1 MVDETMEKA
10 NEYQI
15 GGDHYRLQSYQHWD
29 MVYDTRLNYFLSCAT
44 KYLSRYH
51 RKNGVEDLRKAK
63 HFLEK
68 YDKPRFWDTIRR
80 HLHWRKHEQWLNSL
94 QFEGMTDTEKH
105 YTRNA
110 IYATLQVDTQAAIC
124 WIDQLLD
131 LYCEPTSRYTNQ

>member
-1 MVDETMEKA
+1 MVEKTLREA
-10 NEYQI
+10 NGYQI
-15 GGDHYRLQSYQHWD
+15 GGDHYRLQLYQHWD

-51 RKNGVEDLRKAK
+51 RKNGVEDLQKAK

-68 YDKPRFWDTIRR
+68 YKPWFWDTVRYFWYRR
-80 HLHWRKHEQWLNSL
+80 KFERWIGSL
-94 QFEGMTDTEKH
+94 DLTGVTDTEQR

-110 IYATLQVDTQAAIC
+110 IHAALRADTQAAIG
-124 WIDQLLD
+124 WIDQLLS